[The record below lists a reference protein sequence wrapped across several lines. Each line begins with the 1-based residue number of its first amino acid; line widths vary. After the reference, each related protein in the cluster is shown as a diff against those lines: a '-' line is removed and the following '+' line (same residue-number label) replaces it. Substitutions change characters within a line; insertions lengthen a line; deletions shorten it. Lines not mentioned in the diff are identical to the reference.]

1 MSAKATSVFK
11 DPDVAENLSTNSR
24 QICSCSVVTHI
35 RPLIILFFSALK
47 ALHLLLKDI
56 IRLG

>member
-11 DPDVAENLSTNSR
+11 DPDVAENLSTISR
-24 QICSCSVVTHI
+24 QICSCFAVTAYKA
-35 RPLIILFFSALK
+35 ALK